1 MKYHITYKRYHAS
14 SVRPDVSGYIF
25 TFRKVEH
32 SFSPNRTDFVKPTLS
47 DARGAPRNAVT
58 IVGVVVVGVTV
69 VVDISKI
76 GRGRGQRR
84 STKVQANSRNQYST
98 QPI

>member
-1 MKYHITYKRYHAS
+1 MQAASARTYQDIYLPFGRLGTPS
-14 SVRPDVSGYIF
+14 LLTVLI
-25 TFRKVEH
+25 
-32 SFSPNRTDFVKPTLS
+32 SFPTLS
-47 DARGAPRNAVT
+47 DARGAPRDAVT

-84 STKVQANSRNQYST
+84 STKVQANSSNQYST